1 MNQLIQSR
9 IDYVLCNGEM
19 EGNIKSVYYKE
30 FGLSDTFFKG
40 GNRFYKNRKRKG
52 VWVLNAEILKD

>member
-1 MNQLIQSR
+1 MMNQLILSR

-30 FGLSDTFFKG
+30 FGLSDHFF
-40 GNRFYKNRKRKG
+40 
-52 VWVLNAEILKD
+52 